1 VLFHTF
7 HSRSFF
13 MAWLAIVG
21 PVGVLQTAQ
30 HAAQLN
36 GRGYTVVMEPVI
48 TTQLVNDCAALCH
61 STLAALLAD
70 VEAAGCDP
78 NEQMYRFRNICH
90 RQRNRWDLLL
100 PREAT
105 ASWASLVDTVMAAA
119 TPIIRAAQGPAFTDV
134 VPLMCGAVV
143 SRPGARVQRFHV
155 DATHTHFETA
165 QQDPSHRIYNVF
177 VPLVDI
183 FEDGDGTMF
192 WPAPVLGESSR
203 ALARHILDAPDS
215 TLDVR
220 AIDAPATPAGG
231 LIIFDYRTIHRGGA
245 NVDGPWGRER
255 PVAYVV
261 CATGGARDAHNFP
274 QTVIGD
280 ISLERAQALPFWN
293 RGNVAQD
300 NLEYFT
306 EIEGKDP
313 FGLHV

>member
-1 VLFHTF
+1 VLFHAF

-13 MAWLAIVG
+13 MAWLAIVAG

-143 SRPGARVQRFHV
+143 SRPLLSSSMAR
-155 DATHTHFETA
+155 
-165 QQDPSHRIYNVF
+165 
-177 VPLVDI
+177 
-183 FEDGDGTMF
+183 
-192 WPAPVLGESSR
+192 LGSGMS
-203 ALARHILDAPDS
+203 
-215 TLDVR
+215 
-220 AIDAPATPAGG
+220 
-231 LIIFDYRTIHRGGA
+231 
-245 NVDGPWGRER
+245 
-255 PVAYVV
+255 
-261 CATGGARDAHNFP
+261 
-274 QTVIGD
+274 
-280 ISLERAQALPFWN
+280 
-293 RGNVAQD
+293 
-300 NLEYFT
+300 
-306 EIEGKDP
+306 
-313 FGLHV
+313 